1 MSFESTVKA
10 LCAASASLTTL
21 VPVGRITFN
30 EAPQGVN
37 NPFIVFTKVSTTPA
51 NTLDEGVAGT
61 RAQLDNI
68 QLQASVYGVT
78 LDQSV
83 EIARILR
90 RVLTNET
97 QLRALCVGMDE
108 SFEDDVNL
116 RGQIVTFSCWYAEN
130 LS

>member
-10 LCAASASLTTL
+10 LCAASPTLTTL

-68 QLQASVYGVT
+68 QLQASIYGVT

-83 EIARILR
+83 EIARVLR
-90 RVLTNET
+90 RALTNDT
-97 QLRALCVGMDE
+97 QLRALCTGLDE
-108 SFEDDVNL
+108 SFEDNVNL
-116 RGQIVTFSCWYAEN
+116 RGQIATFSCWYAEN

>member
-10 LCAASASLTTL
+10 LCVASSSLTTL
-21 VPVGRITFN
+21 VPAGRITFN

-51 NTLDEGVAGT
+51 NTLDEGVSGI
-61 RAQLDNI
+61 RSQLDNI
-68 QLQASVYGVT
+68 QLQASIYGVT

-116 RGQIVTFSCWYAEN
+116 RGQIVTFSCWYAES

>member
-10 LCAASASLTTL
+10 LCVASAPLLAL
-21 VPVGRITFN
+21 VPAGRITFN
-30 EAPQGVN
+30 ESPQGAA

-51 NTLDEGVAGT
+51 NTLDEGTVGT

-68 QLQASVYGVT
+68 QLQASIYGVT
-78 LDQSV
+78 LAQSV
-83 EIARILR
+83 EIARVLR

-97 QLRALCVGMDE
+97 TLRALCTGLDE

-116 RGQIVTFSCWYAEN
+116 RGQIVTFSCWYAES